1 MSQEST
7 QSTSSEGRSSLIA
20 RMFRRED
27 PATYLRKD
35 AHLNRVLRV
44 RDFLALGV
52 GTIVSASIFTL
63 PGQVAALHTGPAVA
77 LSYIFAAVVAGLVAF
92 SYAEMASV
100 MPFAGS
106 AYSWINVVFG
116 EVWGWIAGWAL
127 LAEYLLAVAFVASGL
142 SSNLQGLLGTV
153 GFSLPT
159 NLANPMGATGG
170 FVDLFAVLAIIIV
183 FALLS
188 RGVSAAARVQNVLVV
203 LKIIAIVLFIVVGA
217 TALHPENYVPFIPDY
232 TVNAD
237 GSAFGGWQGI
247 YAGVSMIFLAY
258 IGFDSIAANS
268 AEAKDPQRTMPRGIL
283 GSLLIAVVLFVAV
296 SLVLVGMNH
305 YSVYGGTSAEPIGF
319 ALRNAGHPVIAVVV
333 QIIAVVGMFTALI
346 GMLLAGSRLLY
357 SFGRDRL
364 LPAWLGHLNE
374 RHLPNRALLVISAIT
389 IAVGAFFPFAFLS
402 QLVSAGTLIAFVFV
416 SLGVYALRRREG
428 RDLPTASFKVPWYP
442 VLPALGAIAS
452 AFVFVGLNVDAQ
464 IVAGIWF
471 VIGLVLY
478 LTYGVWHSR
487 AGRAESAPEP
497 DREVRASDE

>member
-1 MSQEST
+1 MSLLQN
-7 QSTSSEGRSSLIA
+7 
-20 RMFRRED
+20 MFHKED
-27 PATYLRKD
+27 PQVYLRKD
-35 AHLNRVLRV
+35 AHLKRVLTV

-63 PGQVAALHTGPAVA
+63 PGQVAAQHTGPAVA
-77 LSYIFAAVVAGLVAF
+77 LSYIGAAVVAGLVAF
-92 SYAEMASV
+92 AYAEMASV

-142 SSNLQGLLGTV
+142 SSNLQGMLGTV
-153 GFSLPT
+153 GVTLPT
-159 NLANPMGATGG
+159 NLANPMGTAGG
-170 FVDLFAVLAIIIV
+170 FVDLIAVLAIVIV
-183 FALLS
+183 FLLLS
-188 RGVSAAARVQNVLVV
+188 RGVSAAAHVQNVLVV
-203 LKIIAIVLFIVVGA
+203 LKVAAIALFIIVGA
-217 TALHPENYVPFIPDY
+217 TALHPENYVPFIPEY
-232 TVNAD
+232 RVNED
-237 GSAFGGWQGI
+237 GTAFGGWQGI

-283 GSLLIAVVLFVAV
+283 GSLLIAVTLFVAV

-305 YSVYGGTSAEPIGF
+305 YSVYGGTAAEPIGF
-319 ALRNAGHPVIAVVV
+319 ALRNAGHPVIAVIV

-364 LPAWLGHLNE
+364 LPGWLGRLNE
-374 RHLPNRALLVISAIT
+374 RHLPNRALLVITVLT
-389 IAVGAFFPFAFLS
+389 IVIGAFFPFTFLS

-428 RDLPTASFKVPWYP
+428 RDLPEATFKVPWYP
-442 VLPALGAIAS
+442 VLPGLAALAS
-452 AFVFVGLNVDAQ
+452 AFVFIGLNKDAQ
-464 IVAGIWF
+464 IVAGVWF
-471 VIGLVLY
+471 ALGLVIY
-478 LTYGVWHSR
+478 FAYGVWHAR
-487 AGRAESAPEP
+487 ARRAVEAAKADIE
-497 DREVRASDE
+497 A